1 VLHLLQHEKKM
12 RRIPFTI
19 AVNTILIVT
28 GLVTVFH
35 LCVMVGVVPY
45 NIVWGGRLTNQREM
59 LVFELSSIIVNMVLA
74 LTVAIK
80 AKKVRAKVPGR
91 LVNMVLWVFVI
102 LFALNSAG
110 NLAAK
115 ATLETVIFTPLTVLS
130 CLLCARVAGE

>member
-1 VLHLLQHEKKM
+1 MLQHEKKM